1 MQNDM
6 ILSFYRSIDWN
17 IFQVWVVDSF
27 IYILDS
33 VVLESWL
40 LALEATEP
48 VSETVIQMAVNNQM
62 YRYNPPM

>member
-48 VSETVIQMAVNNQM
+48 VSETVIQMAVNNQK